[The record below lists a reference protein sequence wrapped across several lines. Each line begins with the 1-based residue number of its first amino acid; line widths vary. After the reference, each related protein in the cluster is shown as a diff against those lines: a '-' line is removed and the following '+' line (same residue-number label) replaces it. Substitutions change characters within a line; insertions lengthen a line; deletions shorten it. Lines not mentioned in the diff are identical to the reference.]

1 MSNQPPPAIRVA
13 PLGEV
18 RAYTVS
24 EEELHELARGG
35 NVSLSLNFGIAL
47 LSILATI
54 AATFLSVQLEGKVFA
69 GFFSAG
75 LITLI
80 LGTFFLIKGV
90 REYRSTGALVKSIKG
105 RLPPSPG
112 VQEST
117 TVVSNL

>member
-1 MSNQPPPAIRVA
+1 MTEPSTPPVLRVA

-35 NVSLSLNFGIAL
+35 NVSLSLNFGISL
-47 LSILATI
+47 ISVFATV
-54 AATFLSVQLEGKVFA
+54 AATFLSVELAGKLFA

-80 LGTFFLIKGV
+80 LGVYFLLKGI
-90 REYRSTGALVKSIKG
+90 REYRSTSVLVKSIKD
-105 RLPPSPG
+105 RLPPLG
-112 VQEST
+112 VQEKASIQ
-117 TVVSNL
+117 